1 MQKLQVEISTETILR
16 VIFII
21 LAIWFL
27 FLVKDI
33 ILLLFVAIII
43 SSAIEP
49 LIDILETKKIP
60 RVFGVAS
67 IYLLLFFIIG
77 LIISFLIPP
86 ITHQFNELSQNIPQH
101 YQKMQDAFK
110 PISDFFQAKNVDVSI
125 QNFFSSA
132 NDWASGASQ
141 NIFSTTVGVFS
152 GLIST
157 VVVLS
162 LAFYMTLVKDG
173 INKFV
178 AVITP
183 EKHQKY
189 AIGLTIKIKHQIG
202 KWLQGQLMLM
212 LIIFILDFIGLSLIG
227 IPYALTLAVVAG
239 LLEIVPY
246 IGPMLAAIPGIILG
260 LLISPLVG
268 FLAFII
274 YFIVQQVEGHILTPL
289 IMKKAVGLNPVAVIL
304 ALLAGAKLGG
314 ILGAIIAIP
323 VATAVGLFLK
333 DLISKDNKEINNLK
347 QTN

>member
-1 MQKLQVEISTETILR
+1 MQKLQIEISTETILKA
-16 VIFII
+16 IFII

-49 LIDILETKKIP
+49 IIDILETKKIP
-60 RVFGVAS
+60 RVIGVMS

-77 LIISFLIPP
+77 LMISFLIPP
-86 ITHQFNELSQNIPQH
+86 ITYQLNDLSQNIPQH
-101 YQKMQDAFK
+101 YQKMQDSFK
-110 PISDFFQAKNVDVSI
+110 PISDFFQTKNVDVSI
-125 QNFFSSA
+125 QDFFSNADS
-132 NDWASGASQ
+132 WVSRASQ

-157 VVVLS
+157 IVVLS

-178 AVITP
+178 ALVTP
-183 EKHQKY
+183 GKHQKY

-212 LIIFILDFIGLSLIG
+212 LIIFILDFIGLSIIG
-227 IPYALTLAVVAG
+227 IPYALVLAVIAG
-239 LLEIVPY
+239 LLEIIPY
-246 IGPMLAAIPGIILG
+246 IGPVLAAIPGIILG
-260 LLISPLVG
+260 FLISPLIG
-268 FLAFII
+268 LLAFVI
-274 YFIVQQVEGHILTPL
+274 YFIVQQAEGHILTPL

-323 VATAVGLFLK
+323 VATALGIFIK
-333 DLISKDNKEINNLK
+333 DLFSKNNKITNNLK
-347 QTN
+347 QTD